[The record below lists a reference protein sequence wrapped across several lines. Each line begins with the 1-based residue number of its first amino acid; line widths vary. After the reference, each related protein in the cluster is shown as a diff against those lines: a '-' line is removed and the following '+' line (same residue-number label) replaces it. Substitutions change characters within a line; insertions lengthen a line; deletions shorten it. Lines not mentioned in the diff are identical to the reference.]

1 MREVPASYTVDG
13 FHHHFV
19 ERSTLAHHATKELR
33 NRLGCYESPR
43 EPAAMPYLSPI
54 YVERIGKHRAV
65 CTKPSQALGH
75 VDAPLRQCYLSS
87 SACSIL
93 RTKRC

>member
-13 FHHHFV
+13 FHHYFV

-33 NRLGCYESPR
+33 NRLGFYGSPR
-43 EPAAMPYLSPI
+43 EPATVPYLSPI

-65 CTKPSQALGH
+65 CRKPK
-75 VDAPLRQCYLSS
+75 SS
-87 SACSIL
+87 S
-93 RTKRC
+93 RTC